1 MSRRQDGPL
10 GRLPK
15 DVRPLVGGAVL
26 VAAVRAVDVAWRLV
40 ARRPVPT
47 AGAGAPADGGDDT
60 DDTDPRV
67 VRDRVAY
74 AALLGGAL
82 RLARRLGLPRVGR

>member
-26 VAAVRAVDVAWRLV
+26 VAAVRATDAVWRRV

-47 AGAGAPADGGDDT
+47 ADAAGTVDAGH
-60 DDTDPRV
+60 DTDPRV
-67 VRDRVAY
+67 VRDRLAY

-82 RLARRLGLPRVGR
+82 RLARRLGLPRGPR

>member
-15 DVRPLVGGAVL
+15 NARPLVGGAVL

-47 AGAGAPADGGDDT
+47 TDAADGR

-82 RLARRLGLPRVGR
+82 RLARRLGLPHEGR